1 MNERLN
7 GDNRA
12 ATNTNKH
19 TQYWLDSLITMR
31 DTVEVV
37 TTTTIVPYE
46 NAVKKGNALITEMI
60 NHYHGS
66 LWTSILN

>member
-1 MNERLN
+1 MGITEQQPQQINTHNN
-7 GDNRA
+7 G
-12 ATNTNKH
+12 
-19 TQYWLDSLITMR
+19 LDYLITMR

-60 NHYHGS
+60 NHYHG
-66 LWTSILN
+66 IV